1 MRHSLRI
8 TLAALILL
16 GSLSVPLPSA
26 RATNDFDYNY
36 TYYDSQQQVVGTY
49 REDCD
54 HQETYDGVQDGEWM
68 QLELCSCAAIGHY
81 YSTTTSATAA
91 GTRWASSARRPAEAP
106 SPRPGLLPSARGEG

>member
-1 MRHSLRI
+1 MRQTLRI
-8 TLAALILL
+8 TLAAIILL
-16 GSLSVPLPSA
+16 GSLSIPFPTA

-68 QLELCSCAAIGHY
+68 QLELWSCATYGHY
-81 YSTTTSATAA
+81 YYYYHKCSGGWHQVGFIGSTAC
-91 GTRWASSARRPAEAP
+91 
-106 SPRPGLLPSARGEG
+106 